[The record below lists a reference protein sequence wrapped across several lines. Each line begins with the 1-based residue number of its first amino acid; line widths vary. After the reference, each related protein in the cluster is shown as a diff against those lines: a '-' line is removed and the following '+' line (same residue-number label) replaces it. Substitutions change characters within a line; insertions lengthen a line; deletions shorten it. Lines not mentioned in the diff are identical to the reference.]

1 MLGLCLVLVQNV
13 NHSLS
18 IFYFLFFCSEREYP
32 NIFGHLT
39 AVLVGIVG
47 ANFQGKTKTLIET
60 HSLNMWSFLV
70 TIGIYFYAFSAD
82 GNSRRRQENSSQ
94 FWELIAVV
102 SGTASAF
109 SLAST
114 LLPQNVGDIIL
125 YNTLIFYGITLVVLL
140 VYHYGRIFM
149 DASRQRYKEILVPIF
164 SDICN
169 CFQINDTSL
178 TEQPRRPQV

>member
-1 MLGLCLVLVQNV
+1 
-13 NHSLS
+13 
-18 IFYFLFFCSEREYP
+18 
-32 NIFGHLT
+32 
-39 AVLVGIVG
+39 
-47 ANFQGKTKTLIET
+47 
-60 HSLNMWSFLV
+60 MWTFLV

-149 DASRQRYKEILVPIF
+149 DISRQRYNEILVPIF

-178 TEQPRRPQV
+178 TEQARRPQVQKYSKLMTLPCWCINWMASAARSK